1 MEALCNK
8 SENFQK
14 RKNGSCSSTGS
25 CCSDLTEQAKIA
37 KGSSSF
43 PIRKGTM
50 SKCSKSDE
58 KENEPVSQVD
68 DKKVT
73 SISSKISGKFL
84 NFSLLCSV

>member
-14 RKNGSCSSTGS
+14 RKNGSCNSTGS
-25 CCSDLTEQAKIA
+25 CCSDLNEQAKTA

-43 PIRKGTM
+43 PIRKATM

-68 DKKVT
+68 DKKIT

-84 NFSLLCSV
+84 NFFLLCYV